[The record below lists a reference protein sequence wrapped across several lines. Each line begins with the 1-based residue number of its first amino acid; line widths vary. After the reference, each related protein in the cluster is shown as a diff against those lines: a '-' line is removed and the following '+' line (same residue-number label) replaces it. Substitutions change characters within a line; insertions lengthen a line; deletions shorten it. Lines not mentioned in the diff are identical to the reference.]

1 MLFYQR
7 RFQDESFDF
16 VIGDDDLD
24 VGDLFDQLNGFDV
37 VADVSGAA
45 SRLEIRTDAI
55 AQVLG
60 FADIDDFAR
69 GVLVEIDTGRS
80 GNFFEFFVERHS
92 FQNWPQRHGDTE
104 KCPEGKLRSGW
115 VLVIS
120 LLLPFTPCRRVSVS
134 LWQTPFEYDN

>member
-1 MLFYQR
+1 MLFDER

-16 VIGDDDLD
+16 VVGDDDLD
-24 VGDLFDQLNGFDV
+24 VGDLLYQLTGLYF
-37 VADVSGAA
+37 VAEFTGAA
-45 SRLEIRTDAI
+45 RLKVRTDAI

-134 LWQTPFEYDN
+134 LWQTPFEY